1 MSCGHRQT
9 RAGTAR
15 CPRELCGGCQLSSPV
30 VLFSSRSRRALVSPP
45 GPTWVPPCS
54 WGGKDQILPAQPT
67 PRVRVRPRHGV
78 GAVGTPGL
86 LPDVAFMAQELLCT
100 GVSGAGRDSPGVLL
114 ARPSTVGLGL
124 GLGLDLPRS
133 GTAAVGRRRQ
143 AAAGHRVEIPVWSPL
158 PGWHWA
164 PGQLLNG
171 GLSFSP
177 FCI

>member
-1 MSCGHRQT
+1 M
-9 RAGTAR
+9 
-15 CPRELCGGCQLSSPV
+15 
-30 VLFSSRSRRALVSPP
+30 
-45 GPTWVPPCS
+45 
-54 WGGKDQILPAQPT
+54 
-67 PRVRVRPRHGV
+67 
-78 GAVGTPGL
+78 GTPGL
-86 LPDVAFMAQELLCT
+86 LPNVAFMARELLCT
-100 GVSGAGRDSPGVLL
+100 GVSGAGRDSLGVLL
-114 ARPSTVGLGL
+114 ARPSTVGLRLGL

-158 PGWHWA
+158 PGWHWV